1 MIHRHAQKL
10 YYWDSSGMR
19 VGPFDHIGR
28 ALDNFI
34 SHLNMNTSYDSADLL
49 RKLTDS
55 TITLYGEFRS
65 LEIDVETAKEERDE
79 EFLSLS
85 DRNEILESQNIHL
98 RNFIRDNGL
107 GDSYVPEG

>member
-10 YYWDSSGMR
+10 FYWDSSGLR
-19 VGPFDHIGR
+19 VGPFDSIGR
-28 ALDNFI
+28 ALDHFI
-34 SHLNMNTSYDSADLL
+34 SHLQSSTSYDSADLL

-65 LEIDVETAKEERDE
+65 LEIDVETAREERDE

-98 RNFIRDNGL
+98 RNFIRDNGM
-107 GDSYVPEG
+107 GDSYAPGG